1 VEEYIAFAQNH
12 PILTAGFFGVLGL
25 IIWTEIGRFTRKYNQ
40 IDTKQAVRLMNDD
53 ETVVVDVRTQKEL
66 TQDGKLKGARHI
78 DLKDLDKRL
87 SELDKFKEKP
97 VLVYCRSGNRSAHA
111 CGVFTK
117 NGFTNVNNL
126 AGGITAWTSDNLPV
140 SRK

>member
-1 VEEYIAFAQNH
+1 MEEYIAFAQNH
-12 PILTAGFFGVLGL
+12 PILVAGFAGVLAL

-53 ETVVVDVRTQKEL
+53 KTVIVDVRTTKEL
-66 TQDGKLKGARHI
+66 SKEGKLQGSRHF
-78 DLKDLDKRL
+78 DLKDLEKRL
-87 SELDKFKEKP
+87 PELDKFKEQP

-117 NGFTNVNNL
+117 NGFSNVNNL
-126 AGGITAWTSDNLPV
+126 AGGILAWQSDNLPI
-140 SRK
+140 SRN